1 MGETVFLKQM
11 LEFLITKA
19 LPMIGIYWLFE
30 RPIIDALFNRMT
42 DFWQMQLNISIRTVK
57 RFAAVGISVLVS
69 LGLYAIYAGLGYAS
83 MPTTFETW
91 VNLILTLGAINFTG
105 SQVIQSKDLPYK

>member
-1 MGETVFLKQM
+1 MNIVMLHKV

-19 LPMIGIYWLFE
+19 VPMLAIYWLFE
-30 RPIIDALFNRMT
+30 RPIIDTWFDKIT
-42 DFWQMQLNISIRTVK
+42 DFFQMQLNISIRTVK
-57 RFAAVGISVLVS
+57 RFLAVDVSVLVS
-69 LGLYAIYAGLGYAS
+69 LGLYAIYAGLGYAV

-105 SQVIQSKDLPYK
+105 SQVIQAKDLPYK

>member
-1 MGETVFLKQM
+1 MTEMVGLAKV

-19 LPMIGIYWLFE
+19 LPMVAVYWFFE
-30 RPIIDALFNRMT
+30 RPVIDALFDKMT

-57 RFAAVGISVLVS
+57 RFLAIGVSVAISV
-69 LGLYAIYAGLGYAS
+69 GLYVLYSGLGYATLPS
-83 MPTTFETW
+83 TFEMW
-91 VNLILTLGAINFTG
+91 MNLILTLGAINFTG

>member
-1 MGETVFLKQM
+1 MNEVLLYKV

-19 LPMIGIYWLFE
+19 VPMLGIYWLFE
-30 RPIIDALFNRMT
+30 RPVIDALFDKMT
-42 DFWQMQLNISIRTVK
+42 DWWQMQMNISIRTVK
-57 RFAAVGISVLVS
+57 RFLAVGVSVLVS
-69 LGLYAIYAGLGYAS
+69 LGLYAIYAGLGYAV

-91 VNLILTLGAINFTG
+91 CNLVLTLGAINFTG